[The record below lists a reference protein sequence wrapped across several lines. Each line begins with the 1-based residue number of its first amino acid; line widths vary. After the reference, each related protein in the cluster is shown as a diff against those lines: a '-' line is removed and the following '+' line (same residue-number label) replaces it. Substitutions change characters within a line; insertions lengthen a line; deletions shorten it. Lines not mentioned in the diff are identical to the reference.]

1 MCGNGSIGIA
11 RSNEK
16 PTPQDGE
23 WLRRTKL
30 TEMYVMAQCSTHLH
44 WQSIMTFL
52 VGPAHVYIYLYIYIY
67 IKSNNVKV
75 EFQDTVYSNNVKVES
90 RGMQIIEFACTYLLA
105 RTNCVSR
112 LERGFYNRDNRKLK
126 CFKEYRWELSDE
138 NLCMQLD
145 HCGASYHTYTT

>member
-1 MCGNGSIGIA
+1 M
-11 RSNEK
+11 
-16 PTPQDGE
+16 
-23 WLRRTKL
+23 
-30 TEMYVMAQCSTHLH
+30 
-44 WQSIMTFL
+44 
-52 VGPAHVYIYLYIYIY
+52 
-67 IKSNNVKV
+67 KV